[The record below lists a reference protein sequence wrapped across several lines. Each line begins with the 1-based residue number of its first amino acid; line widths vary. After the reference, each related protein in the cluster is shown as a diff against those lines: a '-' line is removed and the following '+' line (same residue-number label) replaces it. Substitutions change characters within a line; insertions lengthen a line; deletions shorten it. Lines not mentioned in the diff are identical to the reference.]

1 VSDRYA
7 WWPANPAAAVAA
19 ICVLP
24 GGLALQVAH
33 ELLAVR
39 MGDTAEDDH
48 AAALGLIERHIAYFS
63 GQSSIPDDIN
73 GSEP

>member
-1 VSDRYA
+1 
-7 WWPANPAAAVAA
+7 
-19 ICVLP
+19 
-24 GGLALQVAH
+24 
-33 ELLAVR
+33 